1 MSLEQVIQTQNES
14 LNELKNKME
23 KLAQFYENGKID
35 KEELIKIINEELD
48 KINLDDS
55 IKDGILS
62 YITEN
67 QASLKGEK
75 GDAFTYEDFTP
86 EQLQSLKGDS
96 GAKGED
102 GKSAYEIWLNKEGNA
117 GKSEDEF
124 LASLKGEKGDKG
136 EAGEQGA
143 KGEKG
148 DKGDSIS
155 KEELKPIVKEVVDE
169 LGISN
174 GGIVGED
181 GQVITDDKLKEV
193 ISSVTMPFLEEN
205 IIKIST
211 IENNCLSTFLNAMQ
225 NNALMCNIANTPP
238 PEKNGNSVGY
248 EKGFIWVDKST
259 TPNTFY
265 VSNLTEWV
273 KVELSKEIPINKL
286 SFKVSRNNVA
296 TTYSA
301 CCVCNFG
308 LIDINANAVF
318 AKEANITTSPNG
330 SVVFE
335 INGKDYTATIS
346 STIPLYGTGYTYNI
360 FQANNKSLLS
370 GALTNDG
377 IYEYTLIF
385 DQPLPANIM
394 GFGLRPYGNVVSRD
408 WAPKM
413 ILEAFSN
420 GILEPMSRLEKIAK
434 TNAEVSKKGIYAIDI
449 RTGDDISKDVTSYSQ
464 WNIE

>member
-1 MSLEQVIQTQNES
+1 M
-14 LNELKNKME
+14 
-23 KLAQFYENGKID
+23 
-35 KEELIKIINEELD
+35 
-48 KINLDDS
+48 
-55 IKDGILS
+55 
-62 YITEN
+62 
-67 QASLKGEK
+67 
-75 GDAFTYEDFTP
+75 
-86 EQLQSLKGDS
+86 
-96 GAKGED
+96 
-102 GKSAYEIWLNKEGNA
+102 
-117 GKSEDEF
+117 
-124 LASLKGEKGDKG
+124 
-136 EAGEQGA
+136 
-143 KGEKG
+143 
-148 DKGDSIS
+148 
-155 KEELKPIVKEVVDE
+155 
-169 LGISN
+169 
-174 GGIVGED
+174 
-181 GQVITDDKLKEV
+181 
-193 ISSVTMPFLEEN
+193 
-205 IIKIST
+205 
-211 IENNCLSTFLNAMQ
+211 STFLNVMQ
-225 NNALMCNIANTPP
+225 NNALMRNIANTPP
-238 PEKNGNSVGY
+238 PEKIGNYVGY

-301 CCVCNFG
+301 CCISNFG
-308 LIDINANAVF
+308 LIDINANAIF

-385 DQPLPANIM
+385 DQPLPGNII

-408 WAPKM
+408 WTPKM

-449 RTGDDISKDVTSYSQ
+449 RTGDDISKDVNSYSQ